1 MNGETNFHSYDLLI
15 GVIVYGMRKSFVL
28 LLHFLVLVFCFVGFT
43 CSCCVQFS
51 ESHCV
56 WCIVNYCCDWC
67 ARLADHYCMRLTMIK
82 HLQLLFHVSVS
93 FSRFNVF
100 LYGWCVFYN
109 AGHCVWCTEVVNFC
123 LFRCFRFT
131 GHYCVKHKAYMA
143 SNVIL
148 LLGTCPVIEW
158 LLLLK

>member
-1 MNGETNFHSYDLLI
+1 
-15 GVIVYGMRKSFVL
+15 MRNRFVL
-28 LLHFLVLVFCFVGFT
+28 LPVLHLLVLVFCCIGYMCF
-43 CSCCVQFS
+43 CCVQFS
-51 ESHCV
+51 VRHCL
-56 WCIVNYCCDWC
+56 WCIINCCCDWC
-67 ARLADHYCMRLTMIK
+67 ARPADHYCMRLIMIM

-100 LYGWCVFYN
+100 LYGWCAFYN
-109 AGHCVWCTEVVNFC
+109 AGHCVWCTEIVNFC
-123 LFRCFRFT
+123 LVRCFRFT